1 MGCISGFGIKCAALT
16 LVSAIGIATLSGAVE
31 AAPGTATIDINIQ
44 GLRSAKGN
52 VLVCVTAN
60 PKYFPDCGKDPKSYR
75 SSVPARTATSV
86 SFTGINPG
94 TYAVALH
101 HDENANSKMDMAVFV
116 PREGFGFSRN
126 PAVVTGP
133 PKFKAAAFSVNG
145 AEVSQTVKMKYMF

>member
-31 AAPGTATIDINIQ
+31 AAPGSATIDINIQ

-75 SSVPARTATSV
+75 SSVPARTVTTS
-86 SFTGINPG
+86 SLG
-94 TYAVALH
+94 
-101 HDENANSKMDMAVFV
+101 S
-116 PREGFGFSRN
+116 
-126 PAVVTGP
+126 
-133 PKFKAAAFSVNG
+133 
-145 AEVSQTVKMKYMF
+145 